1 MDNGDFYCSFLFNKP
16 NSVPLRATII
26 SLGCA
31 LLHNS
36 MRWFQLA
43 PDGVYH
49 VCTSQYSER
58 CSRRGRLHVIATP
71 PHFSP
76 LVLHFCNTLIVSVV
90 LSVRRFY
97 STTCAAYYFPRM
109 PGRYPASRSLFK
121 IIVSEEPVAKCAF

>member
-1 MDNGDFYCSFLFNKP
+1 MT
-16 NSVPLRATII
+16 VATII

-58 CSRRGRLHVIATP
+58 CSRRGRLRVIATP

-109 PGRYPASRSLFK
+109 PGRYPASRSLFSNNCLK
-121 IIVSEEPVAKCAF
+121 NLETTLRTFGCSDFPPLSGRSSRI